1 MTFNN
6 LLALLGGLALFLY
19 GMHMM
24 SAGLEQA
31 AGDRMKAILEK
42 LTSNPFLG
50 VIVGAVITAIIQSSS
65 ATTVMVVGFVNSQ
78 LMTLNQAVW
87 IIMGANIGTTITGQ
101 LIALGASKI
110 APLVA
115 ILGVVMVTFM
125 KNKKVNAFGEI
136 LAGLGILFIGMDMMK
151 NAMVPL
157 QQSEAF
163 IHAMTTIS
171 NPVLAILLGAGFT
184 ALIQSS
190 SASVGI
196 LQALAISGLIPL
208 SSAIYIIFGQN
219 IGTCITAVLASLGA
233 NRNAKRTTIIHLSFN
248 IIGTI
253 VFLIFVHLV
262 PFVSWMETIT
272 TNPAAQIANTH
283 TAFNIV
289 TTLLLL
295 PFGNKLAKLAQ
306 LILPIKPE
314 EIEDAGYNIPLTFI
328 DEDNIGSV
336 PIAISSLRK
345 EALAMLKLTE
355 TNLQESMQALY
366 GEPFKLD
373 KINKREKRID
383 FINYEITNYM
393 SKVSSLKMNESD
405 STTCNALY
413 KCFADIERIGDH
425 AINIIQYAIDGSEYK
440 LSSSEWIKDEIK
452 QLEEL
457 LEKSFALLFTY
468 RLDSQNDCY
477 EKIERIEDRIDELTA
492 NYRQKQIERLYEEK
506 INAKDCVI
514 YSEIMTDIERVSD
527 HIMNIIQECKRCNF
541 TLSDELF
548 ESGIAAL
555 NPAS

>member
-101 LIALGASKI
+101 LIALDASKI

-163 IHAMTTIS
+163 IHAMTSIS

-219 IGTCITAVLASLGA
+219 IGT
-233 NRNAKRTTIIHLSFN
+233 
-248 IIGTI
+248 
-253 VFLIFVHLV
+253 
-262 PFVSWMETIT
+262 
-272 TNPAAQIANTH
+272 
-283 TAFNIV
+283 
-289 TTLLLL
+289 
-295 PFGNKLAKLAQ
+295 
-306 LILPIKPE
+306 
-314 EIEDAGYNIPLTFI
+314 
-328 DEDNIGSV
+328 
-336 PIAISSLRK
+336 
-345 EALAMLKLTE
+345 
-355 TNLQESMQALY
+355 
-366 GEPFKLD
+366 
-373 KINKREKRID
+373 
-383 FINYEITNYM
+383 
-393 SKVSSLKMNESD
+393 
-405 STTCNALY
+405 
-413 KCFADIERIGDH
+413 
-425 AINIIQYAIDGSEYK
+425 
-440 LSSSEWIKDEIK
+440 
-452 QLEEL
+452 
-457 LEKSFALLFTY
+457 
-468 RLDSQNDCY
+468 
-477 EKIERIEDRIDELTA
+477 
-492 NYRQKQIERLYEEK
+492 
-506 INAKDCVI
+506 
-514 YSEIMTDIERVSD
+514 
-527 HIMNIIQECKRCNF
+527 
-541 TLSDELF
+541 
-548 ESGIAAL
+548 
-555 NPAS
+555 